1 MNAYYLRQ
9 DQTHYECRTLES
21 GISTWT
27 HEGQVEIWKD
37 EKEFRELRAIFNPAP
52 LDISCEW
59 DYLRARLAY
68 LNAQSRY
75 VSMKLDK
82 MTEKRAADG
91 YLASRMSLTENGVE
105 L

>member
-59 DYLRARLAY
+59 DYLRARLASAGLVRCGY
-68 LNAQSRY
+68 RTIEVLSGPG
-75 VSMKLDK
+75 L
-82 MTEKRAADG
+82 AAHAG
-91 YLASRMSLTENGVE
+91 RTA
-105 L
+105 